1 MVNFGKSKAC
11 TTCKRRRI
19 KCDELKPRCAR
30 CTLAS
35 IPCEW
40 LEPKRTLSL
49 QFVDVTQ
56 TAVSHT
62 SGTQV
67 SRNRLALAT
76 PSKALADDREAQA
89 LAFFSRHYMIDQD
102 TIGAPN
108 PGLFGLFE
116 PAVSTT
122 FGNSSATRAVSAL
135 ALSIYS
141 RWRTD
146 DGTTDKRVAR
156 NLSLSIGT
164 LAGDLQ
170 KEESRRSDITLLTTL
185 TLQFHSSFESLFSA
199 NKATIVHHLGALAL
213 VREFGRRES
222 WSNLAVQFV
231 AYILHVDVAAAIRE
245 HRRVHPELCRWSTII
260 TASSL
265 DPDSHL
271 DALGIQVADIQFR
284 ISSLS
289 EGLSSM
295 ATDALLNEVQKF
307 DDCLI
312 LWHDRV
318 CQSWGPFQWFK
329 EQATVPPIQT
339 FDKVC
344 HVYTSIRAARLLNI
358 WRSYR
363 LTLSYLSLQ
372 IINGQQ
378 HSRTRDVDEST
389 RTEVTSFLLV
399 KRIQQLVD
407 GVCASVPFFLGN
419 RTKIGTVHDFD
430 DPAWK
435 FPTCHDLF
443 EVYDMHDQPAKLK
456 GLESPSTHMSHAIA
470 MGVWLVMGNLT
481 QLAAFFLMDENLA
494 LLLPLRSGQLM
505 WICQQYLRNLSLL
518 SVKWTSDS
526 SLEARVLTGVRLPP
540 EEDLIA
546 AARRCVQR
554 VLQGLQMTG
563 DS

>member
-1 MVNFGKSKAC
+1 MVNSGKSKAC

-30 CTLAS
+30 CVLAS
-35 IPCEW
+35 IPCHW
-40 LEPKRTLSL
+40 PKPKQTLNL
-49 QFVDVTQ
+49 QFVDMTRSAICYELGTQ
-56 TAVSHT
+56 T
-62 SGTQV
+62 
-67 SRNRLALAT
+67 SRNHLTLAT
-76 PSKALADDREAQA
+76 PSNALTDDREAQA

-102 TIGAPN
+102 TDGAPN
-108 PGLFGLFE
+108 PGLFGLFK
-116 PAVSTT
+116 PAVSAT
-122 FGNSSATRAVSAL
+122 FGNSSATTAVSAL

-213 VREFGRRES
+213 VKEFGRRES

-231 AYILHVDVAAAIRE
+231 TYILHVEVAAAIRE

-284 ISSLS
+284 ISNSN
-289 EGLSSM
+289 EALSST

-307 DDCLI
+307 DDCLV
-312 LWHDRV
+312 LWTLDV
-318 CQSWGPFQWFK
+318 
-329 EQATVPPIQT
+329 V
-339 FDKVC
+339 
-344 HVYTSIRAARLLNI
+344 TSM
-358 WRSYR
+358 
-363 LTLSYLSLQ
+363 
-372 IINGQQ
+372 G
-378 HSRTRDVDEST
+378 
-389 RTEVTSFLLV
+389 TEVTSFLLV

-435 FPTCHDLF
+435 FPTCHDLL
-443 EVYDMHDQPAKLK
+443 EIYDMHDQPAKLK
-456 GLESPSTHMSHAIA
+456 GLESSSTHMSHAIA

-481 QLAAFFLMDENLA
+481 QLAAFFLMDESLT

-526 SLEARVLTGVRLPP
+526 LLEARVLAGVRLPP
-540 EEDLIA
+540 EEDLKA
-546 AARRCVQR
+546 AARRANLVWFGFHSNAYLTCKSQI
-554 VLQGLQMTG
+554 
-563 DS
+563 DYESS